1 MPRSQQF
8 VVFIVDDSPL
18 ITRVVGAVISAMG
31 HHVVEAADGASALT
45 TAETLPPDLVFLDL
59 HMPEM
64 NGLQVLERLRALP
77 GLEEIPVVLLT
88 ASRSPEVVT
97 QAAKYG
103 VHDYLSKPARPARIR
118 EKVDKYLG

>member
-1 MPRSQQF
+1 
-8 VVFIVDDSPL
+8 
-18 ITRVVGAVISAMG
+18 MG

-45 TAETLPPDLVFLDL
+45 PAETLPPDLVFLDL

-64 NGLQVLERLRALP
+64 NGLQVLERLRAPP

>member
-1 MPRSQQF
+1 
-8 VVFIVDDSPL
+8 
-18 ITRVVGAVISAMG
+18 
-31 HHVVEAADGASALT
+31 LT

-103 VHDYLSKPARPARIR
+103 VHDYLSKPAQPRQDPRKGGQVPRLTGAADGIGHGGAD
-118 EKVDKYLG
+118 VGVP

>member
-45 TAETLPPDLVFLDL
+45 PAETLPPDLVFLDL